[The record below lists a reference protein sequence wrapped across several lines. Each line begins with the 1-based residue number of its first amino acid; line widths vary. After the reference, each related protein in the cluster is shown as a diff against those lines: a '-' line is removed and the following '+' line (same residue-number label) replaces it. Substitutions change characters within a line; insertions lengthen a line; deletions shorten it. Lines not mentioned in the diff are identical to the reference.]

1 MRTTKQRGQASFEGR
16 KTLKLGG
23 GRLLIVSDQAEHF
36 AHRTIPSERGDIAN
50 CLRTNGGLNATDNTI
65 CEHAKDSF
73 TPEPDA

>member
-1 MRTTKQRGQASFEGR
+1 M
-16 KTLKLGG
+16 GG

-65 CEHAKDSF
+65 VNYAERRTDRDMGQLPSSSQRS
-73 TPEPDA
+73 TN